1 MTPTLYSTALWERS
15 GHWEHYS
22 ENMFTV
28 TSEGSQTYALKPM
41 NCPAHWYTHARTH
54 AHTLHTSL
62 YSSPLSETKQALI
75 LPLLCLVSCLSSE
88 FAPGRNFLC
97 GGLTS
102 GRCIG
107 TSCLE
112 RLEVSL
118 VYEGSARTTL
128 TSSAHLSRYAEHLL
142 MNMRVLILSESLLFC
157 STACLL

>member
-41 NCPAHWYTHARTH
+41 NCPAHWYTHT
-54 AHTLHTSL
+54 HTLYTSL
-62 YSSPLSETKQALI
+62 CFSHFSDIKQALI
-75 LPLLCLVSCLSSE
+75 LPLLCLVSCLSNE
-88 FAPGRNFLC
+88 FALGRNFLC

-112 RLEVSL
+112 HLEVSL

-128 TSSAHLSRYAEHLL
+128 TSSAHLSRYTEHPF
-142 MNMRVLILSESLLFC
+142 MNMHILILSESLLFC
-157 STACLL
+157 TTACLL